1 MQPAPVRELYLEQRW
16 TRFDFV
22 TNSADIDPLQSHARA
37 AAACKILANAPAV
50 ALSDGQVALAPPRG
64 PIGALALFRAVEVEK
79 LIVGRKGM
87 SRLRLR
93 RRLRDGFE
101 GGSILVKGLCQG
113 VRDKERVQQQTHCE
127 HEHSNLGAQHPDTM
141 LLLRVSLSA
150 CFFSRGYRCANKK
163 IIRSRKRACGERSQ
177 SKQALHGRFRS
188 ISSGRVTHSD
198 LTLIR
203 SGAQP
208 IHEI

>member
-1 MQPAPVRELYLEQRW
+1 MQPAPVTKLYLEQRW

-93 RRLRDGFE
+93 RRLRDGFK
-101 GGSILVKGLCQG
+101 GGSILVEGLCQG

-127 HEHSNLGAQHPDTM
+127 REHSNLGAQHPDTM

-150 CFFSRGYRCANKK
+150 CFFFLAATGTPIKKSFALAREHAVSAHKVSKRCTDDSVLSA
-163 IIRSRKRACGERSQ
+163 AGE
-177 SKQALHGRFRS
+177 
-188 ISSGRVTHSD
+188 
-198 LTLIR
+198 
-203 SGAQP
+203 
-208 IHEI
+208 